1 MKKLKIE
8 CNINVFESLDELPRN
23 IQKLM
28 HNAQVARLKAHR
40 LIQILVGA
48 ALELSNGEIIS
59 EATKKMLPP
68 LVFVPR
74 LLFLCPF

>member
-28 HNAQVARLKAHR
+28 HNAQEARLKAY
-40 LIQILVGA
+40 A
-48 ALELSNGEIIS
+48 PYSNFIYS
-59 EATKKMLPP
+59 K
-68 LVFVPR
+68 
-74 LLFLCPF
+74 C